1 VKTITLLLYCL
12 STFLLSTP
20 IRSEILPDKN
30 AQTTQVVPE
39 EHTSMDA
46 PKEIQTNFK
55 KEDFKPYMLD
65 HFNEGCPTNSTC
77 NKDMG
82 KLYQKWMQ
90 TLSATSDSKIK
101 VKKLEDFRKMAG
113 IPFEIWLTQTDKH
126 HPKLISWEGNC
137 NYHNREGHKKIKMGI
152 SFISNID
159 DLATLE
165 KDKVISIRK
174 LYRLNSN
181 TNKII
186 RYQTPQAD
194 TPLYVNGDDL
204 IYQRS
209 ESGIYYG
216 ISISPEGYLSIVDTL
231 TPLEY
236 PESIP
241 CPKTLK
247 QAQIDHPEDFETEI
261 YAGVYCQKTWNSQ
274 SKDFDILLLGWSCD

>member
-1 VKTITLLLYCL
+1 
-12 STFLLSTP
+12 
-20 IRSEILPDKN
+20 
-30 AQTTQVVPE
+30 
-39 EHTSMDA
+39 
-46 PKEIQTNFK
+46 
-55 KEDFKPYMLD
+55 
-65 HFNEGCPTNSTC
+65 
-77 NKDMG
+77 
-82 KLYQKWMQ
+82 
-90 TLSATSDSKIK
+90 
-101 VKKLEDFRKMAG
+101 
-113 IPFEIWLTQTDKH
+113 
-126 HPKLISWEGNC
+126 
-137 NYHNREGHKKIKMGI
+137 MGI
-152 SFISNID
+152 SFIRNID
-159 DLATLE
+159 DLSSLE

-174 LYRLNSN
+174 LYRLNSK

-216 ISISPEGYLSIVDTL
+216 ISISPEGYLTVVDTL
-231 TPLEY
+231 TPQEY

-241 CPKTLK
+241 CPKALK